1 MVLGKADLL
10 RHIEAGEIIVDPLD
24 KRNIKGASI
33 DVSLGQ
39 YYFRMQAALTYQ
51 SRRHAYRNIYAP
63 DAGRS
68 LWGKYL
74 KAETLRESIQR
85 MEVEEK
91 STLAFFEGIH
101 PDEKVIMMH
110 PDETILAHTH
120 EFVGSTKRF
129 VGVITTRSTP
139 GRQAVEIKPVL
150 WGDPGFIGRWTLV
163 VNNPTPFITPI
174 VVGRRL
180 PQIFFLEVKGETE
193 DYGIEAEGG
202 KYQVAATLEELKRKW
217 NPDDILPKMHKDR
230 EVDRAKDLFFV
241 HNGF

>member
-1 MVLGKADLL
+1 M
-10 RHIEAGEIIVDPLD
+10 HIEIFTRRMRDGHCGVNTS
-24 KRNIKGASI
+24 KRKPFANRFRGWKWKKRAH
-33 DVSLGQ
+33 SL
-39 YYFRMQAALTYQ
+39 
-51 SRRHAYRNIYAP
+51 
-63 DAGRS
+63 
-68 LWGKYL
+68 
-74 KAETLRESIQR
+74 
-85 MEVEEK
+85 
-91 STLAFFEGIH
+91 FFEGIH

-180 PQIFFLEVKGETE
+180 P
-193 DYGIEAEGG
+193 
-202 KYQVAATLEELKRKW
+202 
-217 NPDDILPKMHKDR
+217 
-230 EVDRAKDLFFV
+230 
-241 HNGF
+241 